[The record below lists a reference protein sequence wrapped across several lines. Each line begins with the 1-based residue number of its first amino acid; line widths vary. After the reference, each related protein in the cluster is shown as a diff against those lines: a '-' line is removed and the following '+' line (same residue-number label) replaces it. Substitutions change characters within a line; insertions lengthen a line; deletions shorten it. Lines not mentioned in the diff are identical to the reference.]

1 MPEWL
6 IWGALIWVFFA
17 IARGRG
23 CGWHGSGTRH
33 GRRLSG
39 PDDARVDPHRSRG
52 SRRVAPP
59 PAVTAEQRLQR
70 DFVDGRLTMEEY
82 ERELSKV
89 LRKGRNEG
97 ED

>member
-17 IARGRG
+17 IARSRG
-23 CGWHGSGTRH
+23 CGWHGSRTRH
-33 GRRLSG
+33 GRRLSV
-39 PDDARVDPHRSRG
+39 PDDAGVDPRRSRAP
-52 SRRVAPP
+52 RRVAPP

-89 LRKGRNEG
+89 LRKGGNEDG
-97 ED
+97 D